1 MDGAALLALFAA
13 VGFGWQPMPDGSE
26 RYEYIVQV
34 DEELAATIASGKSIP
49 IVGEVPEGI
58 HPIGRVRLVI
68 GDDALPRERLVT
80 RLKPVVDASAKGASG
95 TAQAA
100 PAGKSADKSIV
111 VRGQNAT
118 APYNPYAAAPA
129 PAPSGSQL
137 FESASTAATQAW
149 NENVAAPASQAIANA
164 GQNLQDQ
171 IGAAAQQQYDNA
183 ANQLQQ
189 GVNNL
194 GQNLQNSAS
203 SLGNRSKGIVDEL
216 GRSLTQQ
223 PAATGRSV
231 RNQANATPLTAVAP
245 PATGAAASASPYN
258 GAPYNNGATAAPV
271 TDWNSNVPPATNP
284 LRQDASVLPPA
295 QAQTQQQ
302 APDANEWNGQP
313 NQNAFPP
320 GPPLAQPNPNAFAGG
335 QPAPAA
341 AAPPSSFGTP
351 SAADAGAEW
360 NNAPELT
367 NTATAPPAASGNGF
381 GNPSAAGNNGTLAE
395 GDPWRGVP
403 DPQAPVTSG
412 AAAPSL
418 AGGQPAP
425 FGGAG
430 ANWPGASGGA
440 SPTGGNT
447 NLAVSPPHIA
457 APEIREGM
465 LGQSPNRP
473 LEGAGSL
480 ATAPTGTGA
489 TNVSTNGGATPS
501 VTRDIVFPNKQPSS
515 TNPAGQQ
522 PNNNSHLATQPNAT
536 TGAPASGD
544 NAVVT
549 LVAWVLLFGSVFGN
563 LYLFWSYLDV
573 RQKYRSLVRKTAR
586 AVGSRFS
593 AA

>member
-49 IVGEVPEGI
+49 IVGDVPEGI
-58 HPIGRVRLVI
+58 HPIGRVRLVV

-80 RLKPVVDASAKGASG
+80 RLKPVVASTADADAG

-100 PAGKSADKSIV
+100 TADAGDKSIV

-118 APYNPYAAAPA
+118 TPFNPYAAAPA

-149 NENVAAPASQAIANA
+149 NENVAAPASQALASA

-171 IGAAAQQQYDNA
+171 LGDAAQQQYDNA

-223 PAATGRSV
+223 PAPTARSV
-231 RNQANATPLTAVAP
+231 RTQAQAAPLTAVAP
-245 PATGAAASASPYN
+245 PATGAAAGAAPYN
-258 GAPYNNGATAAPV
+258 GSGAAAPV
-271 TDWNSNVPPATNP
+271 NNWNPNTLPPATNP

-295 QAQTQQQ
+295 QAQAQQQ
-302 APDANEWNGQP
+302 APGANEWNGQQNP
-313 NQNAFPP
+313 NAFPP
-320 GPPLAQPNPNAFAGG
+320 GPPLAQPNPNTFAGG
-335 QPAPAA
+335 QPSPAPAA
-341 AAPPSSFGTP
+341 SSAP
-351 SAADAGAEW
+351 SASGNPTAGDVPTEW

-367 NTATAPPAASGNGF
+367 NTATAPPAATGNGF
-381 GNPSAAGNNGTLAE
+381 GNPNAAGNNGTLAE

-412 AAAPSL
+412 AAAPNL

-430 ANWPGASGGA
+430 TNWPGGT
-440 SPTGGNT
+440 SPAGSNT
-447 NLAVSPPHIA
+447 NLGVSPPFVA
-457 APEIREGM
+457 GPAIRDGM
-465 LGQSPNRP
+465 LDQSPNRP
-473 LEGAGSL
+473 LEGPGSL
-480 ATAPTGTGA
+480 AAAPAGTNA
-489 TNVSTNGGATPS
+489 TNVSTNGGNAPPS

-515 TNPAGQQ
+515 TNPAAQ
-522 PNNNSHLATQPNAT
+522 PPSNPLAAQPNAANGT
-536 TGAPASGD
+536 PNAASGD

-549 LVAWVLLFGSVFGN
+549 LVAWVLLFGSAFGN